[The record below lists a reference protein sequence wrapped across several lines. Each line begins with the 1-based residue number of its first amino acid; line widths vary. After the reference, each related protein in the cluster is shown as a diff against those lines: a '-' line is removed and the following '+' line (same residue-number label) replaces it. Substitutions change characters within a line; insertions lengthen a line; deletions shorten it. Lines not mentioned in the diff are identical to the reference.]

1 MRKALAMVLLLALL
15 CGCGAQTSPAGERSL
30 AFYYRHADGAGEGD
44 YVSQAGAL
52 AQQQVTLGGDA
63 GVEEVLAA
71 YFRPP
76 EDETLLSLFPDGTAC
91 TGTTLQKGV
100 LTLEMNEAYA
110 ALTGYARTLAAAG
123 LTMTLTQLDGVDA
136 VQIRTP
142 SGALLGRASTRWTRE
157 SFLLQDTS
165 WLHPERTVQLY
176 FAGANGKL
184 QAEKRA
190 ISYEAPEELPE
201 NTLQALLSG
210 PENQQLQTPV
220 PSGTRALDVAVTGT
234 LCMVVLSEE
243 FAACD
248 TGREEAQLAVRSVVA
263 TLCALSEIEQV
274 QLQLQSGE
282 DLTYCSIAQ
291 PLRPEWSWYN

>member
-1 MRKALAMVLLLALL
+1 MRKILAILLLLALL
-15 CGCGAQTSPAGERSL
+15 CGCGAQTIPTGENQL
-30 AFYYRHADGAGEGD
+30 TFYYRRADGASEES
-44 YVSQAGAL
+44 YRSETGAL
-52 AQQQVTLGGDA
+52 AEKKVTLGGDLS
-63 GVEEVLAA
+63 VEEVLAA
-71 YFRPP
+71 YLPAP
-76 EDETLLSLFPDGTAC
+76 EDEGLVSLFPDGTAC
-91 TGTTLQKGV
+91 TGTKLQKGI

-110 ALTGYARTLAAAG
+110 TLTGYARTMAAAG
-123 LTMTLTQLDGVDA
+123 LTMTLTQLGTVDA

-165 WLHPERTVQLY
+165 WLYPERTVQLY

-190 ISYEAPEELPE
+190 ISYESPEDLPE

-210 PENQQLQTPV
+210 PESDQLQSPV
-220 PSGTRALDVAVTGT
+220 PAGTKLLDVRVTGT
-234 LCMVVLSEE
+234 LCTVVLSEE
-243 FAACD
+243 FSACD
-248 TGREEAQLAVRSVVA
+248 TGRESASLAVHSVVA

-282 DLTYCSIAQ
+282 DLVYCSIAQ
-291 PLRPEWSWYN
+291 PLKPEWSWYN